1 MGMGTQTFQL
11 NRTNN
16 IHTHSN
22 VKIYKLNIDEDSQ
35 GLVTIICKLC
45 PIDLQKNRFF
55 LPKLILLLRQY
66 KLRTAIGV
74 DHYRNETDQ
83 KRQ

>member
-22 VKIYKLNIDEDSQ
+22 VKIYKLNIDKDSQ
-35 GLVTIICKLC
+35 GLITIIY
-45 PIDLQKNRFF
+45 INYIIIF
-55 LPKLILLLRQY
+55 KLI
-66 KLRTAIGV
+66 KNKNIRTDFSREI
-74 DHYRNETDQ
+74 
-83 KRQ
+83 

>member
-35 GLVTIICKLC
+35 GLITIKYINYIILY
-45 PIDLQKNRFF
+45 
-55 LPKLILLLRQY
+55 KLIKHRISL
-66 KLRTAIGV
+66 KLVEI
-74 DHYRNETDQ
+74 
-83 KRQ
+83 